1 MRPTERYP
9 LRQSQRSVELGITF
23 LGGLAIGGVLMY
35 LLDPRTGTRRRVVLR
50 DKTTSLAYRYAR
62 LSGKL
67 VRHLRNKI
75 EGLVSISTDF
85 VRPTGIDSDAKI
97 EARIRS
103 VLGRT
108 VPHPR
113 VISVSVNQGRASLR
127 GTLPPHEA
135 GIAIRAI
142 EDIRGVRGVENLL
155 TAPIESGA
163 SPIQ

>member
-1 MRPTERYP
+1 MRPTERYLP
-9 LRQSQRSVELGITF
+9 HTSKRSVELGITF
-23 LGGLAIGGVLMY
+23 LGGLAIGGALMY

-50 DKTTSLAYRYAR
+50 DKTTSLVHRYAR

-67 VRHLRNKI
+67 VRHLRNRF

-85 VRPTGIDSDAKI
+85 VRPQGVDSDAKI

-108 VPHPR
+108 ICHPR
-113 VISVSVNQGRASLR
+113 VISVSVNQGKASLR

-142 EDIRGVRGVENLL
+142 EDIRGVRSIENLL
-155 TAPIESGA
+155 TAPMESGA